1 MKLRPQKHPES
12 VPQEPR
18 YYTYW
23 LQARVDGKWKSFDIR
38 DIFTYNQCEHIH
50 TMNPYQVARYFESL
64 LTEQHKARIAEY
76 DAIERGEKEVRHSH
90 WRKAWQLQVKAITYL
105 FPFREPM
112 ANTGEKPIRELIK
125 EMVLYIK

>member
-23 LQARVDGKWKSFDIR
+23 LQARVGGKWKSFDVR
-38 DIFTYNQCEHIH
+38 DIFTYNQCEHLH

-64 LTEQHKARIAEY
+64 LTERHEAQIAEY
-76 DAIERGEKEVRHSH
+76 DAREWGDEEVRYSH
-90 WRKAWQLQVKAITYL
+90 WRKAWQLQVKAAINL
-105 FPFREPM
+105 FPLRESVN
-112 ANTGEKPIRELIK
+112 AKGEKPVRELIK
-125 EMVLYIK
+125 EMMSYIK